1 MTHATPA
8 WESGLAGRPAGW
20 LAGSDGWVA
29 RGGVAG
35 GHSLGIA
42 LHALTILSRHLHLL
56 LGLLV
61 AVLLLLV
68 LLPAPGE
75 KTQRRWRRRSGS
87 MQQQQSAPPA
97 GSPSTAHAAGHAA
110 GDKQA
115 GGAGRG
121 GGPAGGSPWLP
132 HVIPLLPCC
141 SFPSPPLPHSLAHC
155 EAEGDGEQGAGK
167 GCPGQG
173 VHHHSVVASG
183 VAVGPDGHACVVVNN
198 AGIDWRNSGGG
209 WVESTG
215 GSGQAGGSKVG
226 GSR

>member
-1 MTHATPA
+1 VTHATPA
-8 WESGLAGRPAGW
+8 WGSGLAGRPAGR

-68 LLPAPGE
+68 LLPAPGQ

-87 MQQQQSAPPA
+87 MQQQQSTPPA
-97 GSPSTAHAAGHAA
+97 GSLSTAHAAGHAA

-115 GGAGRG
+115 GGAGAQRG
-121 GGPAGGSPWLP
+121 AAPGCRTSSLACHAAP
-132 HVIPLLPCC
+132 
-141 SFPSPPLPHSLAHC
+141 FPPLPCLTHLLIARPRGMVSR
-155 EAEGDGEQGAGK
+155 EQAK
-167 GCPGQG
+167 
-173 VHHHSVVASG
+173 
-183 VAVGPDGHACVVVNN
+183 AV
-198 AGIDWRNSGGG
+198 
-209 WVESTG
+209 
-215 GSGQAGGSKVG
+215 QA
-226 GSR
+226 RAYTITR